1 MSPGHVRRA
10 RLVLLATT
18 VVALAAGCGDDGGE
32 AAEDRAAD
40 ASAAGPSSVPVE
52 QLREGGYVVTFRHAA
67 TDSGVD
73 TTDDLS
79 DCSRQRNLDSA
90 GRRQSREI
98 GRAFERLDIAVGQV
112 MASPFCRTRDTARLA
127 FGRVQ
132 PTRALLSVEF
142 FASPQEGRREGL
154 RRLLRAEPRQGTNT
168 VLVTH
173 GSAILDA
180 LGEEPEEGDAVIVE
194 PGRGKRGYAV
204 VTTVP
209 VDDWRSARPD

>member
-1 MSPGHVRRA
+1 VPLLIA
-10 RLVLLATT
+10 ATLLAIA
-18 VVALAAGCGDDGGE
+18 VGCGDDDG
-32 AAEDRAAD
+32 AATDPRAGD
-40 ASAAGPSSVPVE
+40 APTAGPSAVPVDR
-52 QLREGGYVVTFRHAA
+52 LRAGGYVITFRHAA

-79 DCSRQRNLDSA
+79 DCSRQRNLDA
-90 GRRQSREI
+90 EGRRQSREI
-98 GRAFERLDIAVGQV
+98 GRAFERLDIAVGRV

-132 PTRALLSVEF
+132 PTRRLLSVEF
-142 FASPQEGRREGL
+142 FASPRAGRREGL
-154 RRLLRAEPRQGTNT
+154 RRLLKTGPQDGTNT

-180 LGEEPEEGDAVIVE
+180 LGEEPEEGGAVIVE

-204 VTTVP
+204 VATVP
-209 VDDWRSARPD
+209 VDHWRRTRPD

>member
-1 MSPGHVRRA
+1 MRAERARRA
-10 RLVLLATT
+10 SR
-18 VVALAAGCGDDGGE
+18 VALAVTLLALAGGCGDDDGD
-32 AAEDRAAD
+32 APDASAAD
-40 ASAAGPSSVPVE
+40 GRAAGPSSVPVE

-79 DCSRQRNLDSA
+79 DCSRQRNLDA
-90 GRRQSREI
+90 EGRRQSREI
-98 GRAFERLDIAVGQV
+98 GRAFERLDIPVGRV

-132 PTRALLSVEF
+132 PARALLSVEF
-142 FASPQEGRREGL
+142 FTSPREGRREGL
-154 RRLLRAEPRQGTNT
+154 RRLLKAEPRDGTNT
-168 VLVTH
+168 VLFTH

-180 LGEEPEEGDAVIVE
+180 LGEEPEEGGAVIVE

-204 VTTVP
+204 IATVP
-209 VDDWRSARPD
+209 VGDWRSTRPG

>member
-1 MSPGHVRRA
+1 VPFRIAV
-10 RLVLLATT
+10 LVATLL
-18 VVALAAGCGDDGGE
+18 VLAAGCGDDDGE
-32 AAEDRAAD
+32 GPDPRAVD
-40 ASAAGPSSVPVE
+40 ARGAGSSSVPVDK
-52 QLREGGYVVTFRHAA
+52 LREGGYVVTFRHAA

-79 DCSRQRNLDSA
+79 DCSRQRNLDA
-90 GRRQSREI
+90 EGRRQSREI
-98 GRAFERLDIAVGQV
+98 GRAFERLDLAVGRV
-112 MASPFCRTRDTARLA
+112 MASPFCRTRDTARIA

-142 FASPQEGRREGL
+142 FASPREGRREGL
-154 RRLLRAEPRQGTNT
+154 RRLLKAEPRDGTNT

-180 LGEEPEEGDAVIVE
+180 LGEEPEEGGAVIVE

-204 VTTVP
+204 VATVP

>member
-1 MSPGHVRRA
+1 LAVLA
-10 RLVLLATT
+10 ATLLA
-18 VVALAAGCGDDGGE
+18 LAVGCGDADDKAP
-32 AAEDRAAD
+32 AARFSD
-40 ASAAGPSSVPVE
+40 APASGPGPVPVE
-52 QLREGGYVVTFRHAA
+52 RLREGGYVVTFRHAA
-67 TDSGVD
+67 TDSGLD
-73 TTDDLS
+73 TTDDLG

-98 GRAFERLDIAVGQV
+98 GRAFERLGIAVGQV

-127 FGRVQ
+127 FGRVR

-142 FASPQEGRREGL
+142 FASPREGRREGL
-154 RRLLRAEPRQGTNT
+154 RRLLRAEPREGANT

-180 LGEEPEEGDAVIVE
+180 LGEEPEEGGAVIVE

-204 VTTVP
+204 VATVP
-209 VDDWRSARPD
+209 VDHWRSAGPD